1 MLVEWH
7 SNTIKRVCRSTLQA
21 ETLSLLQ
28 GSEESDHLRFV
39 IHGFTNDHPRQQDH
53 WLAEAQDEV
62 PVLWVT
68 DCKSLEQHLN
78 QSGMATVSDKR
89 LAIDLSGLRQST
101 WRQHGE
107 TYGDPLISDHL
118 PESGTTTIVWTS
130 TDKML
135 ADSLTKHMKPGSLI
149 QLMRGSHVDLTPTKH
164 NGCEISRSWT
174 FDEHELGVID
184 T

>member
-1 MLVEWH
+1 M
-7 SNTIKRVCRSTLQA
+7 
-21 ETLSLLQ
+21 
-28 GSEESDHLRFV
+28 
-39 IHGFTNDHPRQQDH
+39 
-53 WLAEAQDEV
+53 
-62 PVLWVT
+62 
-68 DCKSLEQHLN
+68 
-78 QSGMATVSDKR
+78 SDKR

-118 PESGTTTIVWTS
+118 PESGTTTIVGTS

-164 NGCEISRSWT
+164 NGCEISGSWT